1 LSSLRIL
8 AECSQ
13 VRELAPVRQ
22 PGFAP
27 GFSDWRSDVLDETG
41 RLSLYWLYNFK
52 LKKLMVLMMTRSYY
66 VFFKRNHM

>member
-1 LSSLRIL
+1 MKLVVFFPNIRRMSPKIM
-8 AECSQ
+8 
-13 VRELAPVRQ
+13 VLAPVRQ

-52 LKKLMVLMMTRSYY
+52 LKTYSLR
-66 VFFKRNHM
+66 